1 MAVIEFDHVTKTYQ
15 LGARGSLRETLMNA
29 LPGLVRKKSDGRK
42 SLNALDD
49 VSFKVVEGE
58 VLGFIGANGA
68 GKTTALKIL
77 SRVTYPT
84 KGSVSVDGRISA
96 LIELGAGFHPDLSG
110 AENIYLNAS
119 ILGLKR
125 AEIDAKFDEIVAF
138 SGLEEFLDTPV
149 KRYSSGMY
157 ARLAFSVA
165 AHVDPDVL
173 LVDEV
178 LSVGDAIF
186 QEKCL
191 NRMKEIRDKGKAMV
205 FVSHNMIAVQNIC
218 SRVIWLDHGKVRAV
232 GEPEEVISRYL
243 HNQYF
248 GQQNILDLEEGE
260 ELFRYDEGSV
270 VVEAI
275 KILDEA
281 GEPFQTIRGGGSV
294 KVEVHYSAKRQLNS
308 PNIQIYL
315 TDKQHH
321 RLMGSDLLSSNY
333 KGRRTISKGEGVVSC
348 TFDAVPIRPNIYHFN
363 VDILEENRLIYRQ
376 KDIGPVIV
384 RPDQT
389 ALKFED
395 YNLFDMRCHW
405 ELDGCSENMADEGIE

>member
-1 MAVIEFDHVTKTYQ
+1 MAVIEFNHVTKTYQ
-15 LGARGSLRETLMNA
+15 LGVRGSLRETLMNA
-29 LPGLVRKKSDGRK
+29 LSGLVRRESDHKKL
-42 SLNALDD
+42 LNALED
-49 VSFKVVEGE
+49 VSFEVREGE
-58 VLGFIGANGA
+58 VLGLIGANGA
-68 GKTTALKIL
+68 GKTTTLKIL

-84 KGSVSVDGRISA
+84 TGSVSVDGRISA

-125 AEIDAKFDEIVAF
+125 AEIDAKLGEIVAF
-138 SGLEEFLDTPV
+138 SGLERFLDTPV

-218 SRVIWLDHGKVRAV
+218 SRVIWLDRGKVRAV
-232 GEPEEVISRYL
+232 GEPEEVISKYL

-248 GQQNILDLEEGE
+248 GQQNIWDLEEGE

-275 KILDEA
+275 RILDEA
-281 GEPFQTIRGGGSV
+281 GESFQTIHGGGSV
-294 KVEVHYSAKRQLNS
+294 KVEVHYNAKRQLNS
-308 PNIQIYL
+308 PNVQIYL
-315 TDKQHH
+315 TDKQHN
-321 RLMGSDLLSSNY
+321 RLMGSDLARSNY
-333 KGRRTISKGEGVVSC
+333 KGQRTISKGEGVVSC
-348 TFDAVPIRPNIYHFN
+348 TFDAVPIRPNVYYFN

-384 RPDQT
+384 RPDQS
-389 ALKFED
+389 ASRWED
-395 YNLFDMRCHW
+395 YNLFDVNCHW
-405 ELDGCSENMADEGIE
+405 ELNGRTE

>member
-1 MAVIEFDHVTKTYQ
+1 MAVIEFNHVTKTYQ
-15 LGARGSLRETLMNA
+15 LGVRGSLRETLMNA
-29 LPGLVRKKSDGRK
+29 LSGLVRRESDHKKL
-42 SLNALDD
+42 LNALED
-49 VSFKVVEGE
+49 VSFEVREGE
-58 VLGFIGANGA
+58 VLGLIGANGA
-68 GKTTALKIL
+68 GKTTTLKIL

-84 KGSVSVDGRISA
+84 TGSISVNGRISA

-125 AEIDAKFDEIVAF
+125 AEIDTKLGEIVAF
-138 SGLEEFLDTPV
+138 SGLEKFLDTPV

-218 SRVIWLDHGKVRAV
+218 SRVIWLDRGKVRAV
-232 GEPEEVISRYL
+232 GEPEEVISKYL

-248 GQQNILDLEEGE
+248 GQQNIWDLEESE

-275 KILDEA
+275 RILDEA
-281 GEPFQTIRGGGSV
+281 GESFQTIHGGGSV
-294 KVEVHYSAKRQLNS
+294 KVEVHYNAKRQLNS
-308 PNIQIYL
+308 PNVQIYL
-315 TDKQHH
+315 TDKQHN
-321 RLMGSDLLSSNY
+321 RLMGSDLARSNY
-333 KGRRTISKGEGVVSC
+333 KGQRTISKGEGVVSC
-348 TFDAVPIRPNIYHFN
+348 TFDAVPIRPNVYYFN

-384 RPDQT
+384 RPDQS
-389 ALKFED
+389 ASRWED
-395 YNLFDMRCHW
+395 YNLFDVNCHW
-405 ELDGCSENMADEGIE
+405 ELNGRTE